1 MEPKPKRK
9 YTVSAKVLAA
19 NQRNLQKAN
28 AIPKEI
34 RYRSTPR
41 RQTACRENL
50 RKALAARQPASP
62 PQRRPW
68 NGRSLLGGL
77 RRWGQNALDHLQG
90 HRVAVAGSLQPKN
103 EIETKLAQGLADGF
117 TRWLSLLRDRV
128 EREQDV
134 LLRLWAAAP
143 RDARSATRLGCR
155 LVGMFRDE
163 AWMEEA
169 LERLELRL
177 RRVGRMFWETR
188 NTPSHGLRQA
198 LEETSVEELSNPF
211 RPVKSMRMQLV
222 LAKPAKELQVTMGTG
237 QIVVPGLAG
246 EQRLPDRSAE
256 VAPPLDRNAGV
267 SPASDHNADVSPPP
281 DRNAGVSPALD
292 SHARVWPALKADSWP
307 NHFNDYHQLVA
318 QSLSAPEEL
327 VPLVERIARLS
338 WERRQAAAL
347 EQTRLAIGLTR
358 TLGDCFTHMSAL
370 DLVDLVLDQ
379 LAGEEWREGQAKA
392 KKVEEELV
400 EAFGE
405 YLERRFPVA
414 AVPFAAPGEGS
425 DTGEAPENPPT
436 PPATE
441 SSLQTDSAPSDFVTQ
456 GSAASGSIFSPAA
469 SNPSDSHPSATDPS
483 APAPPAPGTGGAP
496 PAAPETESG

>member
-41 RQTACRENL
+41 RQTASRENL
-50 RKALAARQPASP
+50 RKALSARQPASP

-68 NGRSLLGGL
+68 NGRSLFSGL

-90 HRVAVAGSLQPKN
+90 HRVQVAGSLQPKN

-237 QIVVPGLAG
+237 QIAVPGLAG

-256 VAPPLDRNAGV
+256 VAPPLDR
-267 SPASDHNADVSPPP
+267 SADVSLAP
-281 DRNAGVSPALD
+281 DRNAGVAPSPDRNAGVAPASE
-292 SHARVWPALKADSWP
+292 SHARVSPALKADSWP

-327 VPLVERIARLS
+327 APLVERIARLS
-338 WERRQAAAL
+338 WERHQVVVL
-347 EQTRLAIGLTR
+347 EWMRMATKLTR
-358 TLGDCFTHMSAL
+358 TLGDCFTHMPAL
-370 DLVDLVLDQ
+370 DLVELVLDQ

-392 KKVEEELV
+392 RKVEEELV

-405 YLERRFPVA
+405 YLDRRY
-414 AVPFAAPGEGS
+414 S
-425 DTGEAPENPPT
+425 T
-436 PPATE
+436 PPA
-441 SSLQTDSAPSDFVTQ
+441 DSASSDFIEEGFAAQ
-456 GSAASGSIFSPAA
+456 GSSSSPAA

-483 APAPPAPGTGGAP
+483 APAPPTGTAGAP
-496 PAAPETESG
+496 PAAPETEGG